1 MEKDTLRHNRKIC
14 KIYMHQ
20 IKSYFPIITKR
31 EKSYIESYNI
41 YVFYPVDRKLTLED
55 LYAEF
60 GRPEDIFSEYL
71 NSTDPNLLYKQI
83 RKTKVIK
90 NISIFILF
98 IAMIIVYLSST
109 KAYNNYQLY
118 VHNINRINVHWVDVI
133 E

>member
-1 MEKDTLRHNRKIC
+1 
-14 KIYMHQ
+14 MHQ

-55 LYAEF
+55 LYVEF

-71 NSTDPNLLYKQI
+71 NSTDPDLLYKQI
-83 RKTKVIK
+83 RKAKVMK
-90 NISIFILF
+90 TFSIFILTT
-98 IAMIIVYLSST
+98 AMIFLFGISV
-109 KAYNNYQLY
+109 KAYEDYSIYIDNLNGT
-118 VHNINRINVHWVDVI
+118 NGHWIDTI

>member
-1 MEKDTLRHNRKIC
+1 
-14 KIYMHQ
+14 MHQ

-55 LYAEF
+55 LYVEF

-71 NSTDPNLLYKQI
+71 NSTDPDLLYKQI
-83 RKTKVIK
+83 RKTKVMK
-90 NISIFILF
+90 AFSIFILTA
-98 IAMIIVYLSST
+98 AMIFLFGISV
-109 KAYNNYQLY
+109 KAYEDYSIYIDNLNGA
-118 VHNINRINVHWVDVI
+118 NGHWIDTI